1 MNGPTSPSILRSSFE
16 KAAWGLLAP
25 PCRAG
30 VVAWLLLAAGVFPT
44 AHAATADGS
53 SEETPAGYARQG
65 DLLGAVALY
74 KAAHDPTTKLG
85 LAALQELALEV
96 LRLGLRLSEPHERNV
111 VAGILGRRGDPAGL
125 VVLDEALRSEKP
137 MLRRTAADALGEMA
151 TPGAADV
158 LRRLYYAESARPE
171 DKRLALSGLRRTRD
185 RTALALYHDA
195 VNSPDTRIRTQAAG
209 GLGEMRAAAS
219 VPVVQTLLKTEKD
232 PVVAVTLAWSLA
244 AAGDDAGLAYLTAQL
259 SGGSEKV
266 RDACVGLLGS
276 LDDRRVVAP
285 LRAALTSDPS
295 QMVRTT
301 AAASLTHFQDASGL
315 PLVEAALTHI
325 DFRIRLAAAISLTRM
340 DYAIAKPL
348 VVVALASAD
357 PLVRANAYQVVGRH
371 RDADLADEVAA
382 AVSRETDLYTKA
394 HGLWTIGRIGA
405 AGSVSQLLDLLADEE
420 ESLRHASAEALIL
433 ISDRLLHAAR

>member
-1 MNGPTSPSILRSSFE
+1 
-16 KAAWGLLAP
+16 
-25 PCRAG
+25 
-30 VVAWLLLAAGVFPT
+30 
-44 AHAATADGS
+44 
-53 SEETPAGYARQG
+53 
-65 DLLGAVALY
+65 
-74 KAAHDPTTKLG
+74 
-85 LAALQELALEV
+85 
-96 LRLGLRLSEPHERNV
+96 
-111 VAGILGRRGDPAGL
+111 
-125 VVLDEALRSEKP
+125 
-137 MLRRTAADALGEMA
+137 
-151 TPGAADV
+151 
-158 LRRLYYAESARPE
+158 
-171 DKRLALSGLRRTRD
+171 
-185 RTALALYHDA
+185 
-195 VNSPDTRIRTQAAG
+195 
-209 GLGEMRAAAS
+209 
-219 VPVVQTLLKTEKD
+219 
-232 PVVAVTLAWSLA
+232 
-244 AAGDDAGLAYLTAQL
+244 
-259 SGGSEKV
+259 
-266 RDACVGLLGS
+266 
-276 LDDRRVVAP
+276 
-285 LRAALTSDPS
+285 
-295 QMVRTT
+295 MVRTT